1 MRNTT
6 RRSGTVR
13 MLAWACALGCAGGAL
28 PVWGDGA
35 TEAGVTANW
44 VPTEAGAYS
53 ITNEANWAGTDRI
66 PTNAAD
72 TIHFAPDPAALAG
85 TQYLQFP
92 KVRERRHVWS
102 LGTLDGATNQILCG
116 SERDSTETSY
126 GTVRLGN
133 PNGFSG
139 SYMARDFATTWLVSA
154 VDGFVPY
161 LANVQTSLGPIVEV
175 EGEGT
180 ARIGRLYGGEL
191 LQKAGTGNLVI
202 DDVELITTTRIRM
215 NGGTLTMGQVP
226 DAATSTLPVAD
237 PAVWFDAARTDTLT
251 VDAEPDA
258 NGRRFV
264 TEWRDANGGPVCAR
278 PASTDL
284 KPFLSAAA
292 RAEDG
297 TPLVDFGAYRG
308 EENKDQWDVFVS
320 TYGPAGALQL
330 SADLSGV
337 REVFLVWGD
346 WASGKESCAFVV
358 GHTGRYD
365 LHRAAG
371 DSLLAGNWN
380 NALHENDETWIDGV
394 RRTWVYGPYDY
405 TGLTVASF
413 NLSGAGARVNTLAH
427 DRGLRSGGCRIAEVI
442 LYTNELTSVERQ
454 AVHWYLLKKW
464 KGSGGG
470 LRELCLTADAAVQVP
485 EGRGLGVTTLTTPE
499 GGTLTKTGAGALNV
513 SAVAHAK
520 TSLRVAEGR
529 VAFTGVVRSDGT
541 APADNPSLWLDAAA
555 VDSFVAQAVEGDT
568 TGRAYISEWKD
579 CRAARTQ
586 GVAVPAQVVQAGK
599 YPFVVADAANG
610 RPTVD
615 FGGGWYVNWGKY
627 ETVTNDS
634 TYMEF
639 PNGGTV
645 SAHEGF
651 TVVRMKMPNGKPWN
665 SNRTCLDPSLFASYD
680 TSFARYQALSI
691 LSVHASSSALAAQ
704 WWVDGASVWPLD
716 ESFDPGT
723 NAFHVVNF
731 SSTVPLNVRGVA
743 FDRGDIWGGMQICE
757 TLFYARTL
765 TPAERAAT
773 MDYLRRKWQGV
784 EPTATDRRE
793 LDVLAYEAGAD
804 ATLASDGALAVAR
817 VALPEGAA
825 AFTVTGGGTV
835 TVGDVNLGPDKEL
848 VADGGALVV
857 SAGADGL
864 PEPVYHFDATD
875 AASLETATT
884 EAGETSVLKWKD
896 VRGNGVYAEARIA
909 GLRKAYPTL
918 RTVETRNGKTMP
930 VLDFG
935 DAAQEKTTVQPDTA
949 AGMDIRGTDGRV
961 QELHVIYSDAGE
973 TFNGI
978 GNRFIFSDS
987 SNYSFHRDDSNGQ
1000 IFSAYYQEG
1009 SERDCIRYGYV
1020 GVDGEVV
1027 PWTWQM
1033 TDRAFHLVSAAPT
1046 NAVFVRTI
1054 ATDRDCRAG
1063 GSYQGELIAFR
1074 TPLSE
1079 TQRAYL
1085 QKRLMW
1091 KWFGEGGEPA
1101 WTFEAAS
1108 LHVRNGG
1115 RIAFAGNTE
1124 VTVAALGGAGT
1135 VEAGRMTGVRTLAP
1149 GDAAAD
1155 GTGRLS
1161 LVGALDVAE
1170 EAEIA
1175 LGFRGVTDYDAVTVS
1190 GAVSLPRSVHV
1201 TLTVAPGLTG
1211 VTGRFRVLEAGGAVT
1226 GGGNVRGW
1234 RVTEE
1239 NGNAFSFALEADE
1252 QGVWLV
1258 ARPKGTVLFFR

>member
-1 MRNTT
+1 MMNAT
-6 RRSGTVR
+6 RRIGTVR
-13 MLAWACALGCAGGAL
+13 TLAWACALGCTGGAL
-28 PVWGDGA
+28 PVWGDGDGA

-44 VPTEAGAYS
+44 VPTAAGTYS

-72 TIHFAPDPAALAG
+72 TIHFAPDPSALAG
-85 TQYLQFP
+85 TQTIFFP
-92 KVRERRHVWS
+92 SLKTRDYVWN
-102 LGTLDGATNQILCG
+102 LGTFDGAANQILCG
-116 SERDSTETSY
+116 SGRDSSATRYSV
-126 GTVRLGN
+126 VRLGN
-133 PNGFSG
+133 PNGFPG
-139 SYMARDFATTWLVSA
+139 SYETVDFSTTWRVSA
-154 VDGFVPY
+154 TEDFTPF
-161 LANVQTSLGPIVEV
+161 LANVKASKGPVVEV
-175 EGEGT
+175 GGSGT

-191 LQKAGTGNLVI
+191 LQKAGTGNLTI
-202 DDVELITTTRIRM
+202 DDVESITATRIRM

-251 VDAEPDA
+251 VDAEPDE

-264 TEWRDANGGPVCAR
+264 TEWRDANGGPICAR
-278 PASTDL
+278 PVNADL
-284 KPFLSAAA
+284 RPFLSAAA

-308 EENKDQWDVFVS
+308 EENTNRWDEFVS
-320 TYGPAGALQL
+320 TYGPNGALKL
-330 SADLSGV
+330 SENLPSV
-337 REVFLVWGD
+337 REVFIAWGD
-346 WASGKESCAFVV
+346 WASGKGSCVFVV
-358 GHTGRYD
+358 GHTDSYD
-365 LHRAAG
+365 LHRSAG
-371 DSLLAGNWN
+371 DYLLAGSWN
-380 NALHENDETWIDGV
+380 TTRHENDETWIDGV
-394 RRTWVYGPYDY
+394 RRTWTYGPYDY

-413 NLSGAGARVNTLAH
+413 NLSGAGARVNTLAC
-427 DRGLRSGGCRIAEVI
+427 DRNLRYGGCRIAEVI

-454 AVHWYLLKKW
+454 AVHWYLLRKW

-470 LRELCLTADAAVQVP
+470 LRELCLTANAAVQVP
-485 EGRGLGVTTLTTPE
+485 EGRDLDVTTLTTPA

-513 SAVAHAK
+513 SAVTHAK

-555 VDSFVAQAVEGDT
+555 ADSFVAQAVEGDT

-579 CRAARTQ
+579 CRAARTL
-586 GVAVPAQVVQAGK
+586 GVAVPARAVLVGK

-615 FGGGWYVNWGKY
+615 FGGGWYANWGAY

-634 TYMEF
+634 TYMEI
-639 PNGGTV
+639 PDNGNV
-645 SAHEGF
+645 SAREGF
-651 TVVRMKMPNGKPWN
+651 TVVRMKMPNGAP
-665 SNRTCLDPSLFASYD
+665 SNTNRARLDPSLFASYD
-680 TSFARYQALSI
+680 MSFARYQAGSI
-691 LSVHASSSALAAQ
+691 LSVHSGPSGLAAQ
-704 WWVDGASVWPLD
+704 WWVDGAPVWPLD
-716 ESFDPGT
+716 TNFDPGT
-723 NAFHVVNF
+723 NEFHVVNF
-731 SSTVPLNVRGVA
+731 SSIVPLSVRGVA
-743 FDRGDIWGGMQICE
+743 FDRRDIWGGMQICE

-765 TPAERAAT
+765 SPAERAAT

-784 EPTATDRRE
+784 ELAATDRRE
-793 LDVLAYEAGAD
+793 LDVLAYEAVAD
-804 ATLASDGALAVAR
+804 ATLSSGGPLAVAR

-825 AFTVTGGGTV
+825 TFAVTGGGTV
-835 TVGDVNLGPDKEL
+835 TVGDVNLGPDKGL

-896 VRGNGVYAEARIA
+896 VRGNGVYAEARIT

-918 RTVETRNGKTMP
+918 RTLETRNGKTMP

-935 DAAQEKTTVQPDTA
+935 DAAQGDVQPDTA
-949 AGMDIRGTDGRV
+949 AGMNIRGTDGRV

-973 TFNGI
+973 TFNGL
-978 GNRFIFSDS
+978 GHRFIFSDS
-987 SNYSFHRDDSNGQ
+987 TYYSFHRDDSNGQ

-1009 SERDCIRYGYV
+1009 SQRDCVRYGYV

-1046 NAVFVRTI
+1046 NAVSVRTI
-1054 ATDRDCRAG
+1054 ALDRDCRAG

-1074 TPLSE
+1074 TPLSA

-1085 QKRLMW
+1085 QRRLMW
-1091 KWFGEGGEPA
+1091 KWFGEGEEPA
-1101 WTFEAAS
+1101 WTFETAS

-1115 RIAFAGNTE
+1115 RIAFAGDTE
-1124 VTVAALGGAGT
+1124 VTAAALGGAGS
-1135 VEAGRMTGVRTLAP
+1135 VEAGRVTGVRTLAP
-1149 GDAAAD
+1149 GDGAAG
-1155 GTGRLS
+1155 GTGRLA

-1175 LGFRGVTDYDAVTVS
+1175 LGFRGGTDYDAVAVS
-1190 GAVSLPRSVHV
+1190 GAVSLPRSAHV